1 MYGGNP
7 SGHRR
12 DSFVHARPL
21 GKRGILLRQQCH
33 HLSELGAFL
42 ELPFEGASAREGGGG
57 EGAGGGG
64 GESSRE
70 GGAVVRPASVR
81 APPGNAHAATPQDLT
96 PPPGDAHLG
105 SRLSQPLPH
114 APTWGRSPRLALR
127 SSPAPCEPRGG
138 GSPGLPSDPHQEAW
152 YWSHY
157 GLYGLLWGDICN
169 GGKQSEAC
177 GDP

>member
-70 GGAVVRPASVR
+70 GGAAVRPASVR

-96 PPPGDAHLG
+96 PPPGDAHRG
-105 SRLSQPLPH
+105 SRSEAHLP
-114 APTWGRSPRLALR
+114 PVSP
-127 SSPAPCEPRGG
+127 EGGGPRGYH
-138 GSPGLPSDPHQEAW
+138 LTHIR
-152 YWSHY
+152 
-157 GLYGLLWGDICN
+157 LL
-169 GGKQSEAC
+169 AC
-177 GDP
+177 GKHCTLLAGTREVPILIKRVGPTCAGPS